1 MKFISSRRATI
12 MTTGT
17 DINTTKPRNPHDER
31 RNGGGC
37 ATVRAPRRTTLIRA
51 DGAYLSANSRRTG
64 PTARDS
70 KDASTVQERSVTAWR
85 IALTGSHAPVGIGRV
100 GHLSEQS
107 DRSRPEVR
115 SRRRGPGFT
124 TNGTV
129 IRSGC
134 DRVERVE
141 TGPVGR
147 CATQPETSR
156 SLWFPRD
163 TGAGLRTLASAV
175 AEHPRRIR
183 CEQSSRRTGNVHE
196 SASRSLSARGGFWDY
211 GSWDGG

>member
-1 MKFISSRRATI
+1 M
-12 MTTGT
+12 
-17 DINTTKPRNPHDER
+17 
-31 RNGGGC
+31 
-37 ATVRAPRRTTLIRA
+37 
-51 DGAYLSANSRRTG
+51 
-64 PTARDS
+64 
-70 KDASTVQERSVTAWR
+70 TAWR

-183 CEQSSRRTGNVHE
+183 CEPSSRRTGNVHE

-211 GSWDGG
+211 GSRDGGEDSEPGCGDSDHPSRAGGRRDNGVRCPFRLPRSSPNCVPRASIAPSAGPIVRGRSACEPRTVVVADVVSHEQQ